1 MSVSFR
7 FKKFGTKRFGVEG
20 RAAMFQ
26 PDPDLHRLLSVE
38 RAERIRA
45 DIDRERLRRRG
56 APRRSLAAL
65 ELLRTRQQ
73 QHSTAC
79 GGTS

>member
-1 MSVSFR
+1 LFR
-7 FKKFGTKRFGVEG
+7 IKKFGTKRFGVEG

-26 PDPDLHRLLSVE
+26 PDPDMHRLLAVE

-56 APRRSLAAL
+56 SLRRSLGPL
-65 ELLRTRQQ
+65 ELPRLSRQ
-73 QHSTAC
+73 QHSTA

>member
-1 MSVSFR
+1 
-7 FKKFGTKRFGVEG
+7 
-20 RAAMFQ
+20 MFQ
-26 PDPDLHRLLSVE
+26 PDPDMHRLLSVE

-56 APRRSLAAL
+56 PLRQSLWLFDRPRP
-65 ELLRTRQQ
+65 TRQ

>member
-1 MSVSFR
+1 
-7 FKKFGTKRFGVEG
+7 
-20 RAAMFQ
+20 MFQ
-26 PDPDLHRLLSVE
+26 PDPDMHRLLSVE

-45 DIDRERLRRRG
+45 DIDRERLRRRVT
-56 APRRSLAAL
+56 PRPKSLGSLA
-65 ELLRTRQQ
+65 LLRQRRQ